1 MKFYKFFMPLIL
13 VCYINA
19 YAQTNIANANRHQEM
34 MNIILQKP
42 KKEIKTIGILVYEG
56 FNNLDAMGP
65 YQILKQISGAK
76 TFLIA
81 KKRGLV
87 KNNSG
92 VRIQVDTTTD
102 EVNNL
107 DIIVIPG
114 GALETLLLTKDTS
127 ILNWIK
133 LIDKKSIYTTS
144 VCTGAWILGATGI
157 LKDKNATTNWYRA
170 DEMLLMYGAKFKE
183 ERWVK
188 DGKYWTS
195 AGVTAGMDMSLAII
209 DDLMGRQYTEAIML
223 DLEYNPKPPYIAGTP
238 KTTDP
243 LVADMMKEMYDMVM
257 LPMIEKEKLRLI
269 NK

>member
-1 MKFYKFFMPLIL
+1 
-13 VCYINA
+13 
-19 YAQTNIANANRHQEM
+19 
-34 MNIILQKP
+34 
-42 KKEIKTIGILVYEG
+42 
-56 FNNLDAMGP
+56 
-65 YQILKQISGAK
+65 
-76 TFLIA
+76 
-81 KKRGLV
+81 
-87 KNNSG
+87 
-92 VRIQVDTTTD
+92 VDTTTD

-133 LIDKKSIYTTS
+133 LIDKKSKYTTS
-144 VCTGAWILGATGI
+144 VCTGAWILGATGL
-157 LKDKNATTNWYRA
+157 LKNKNATTNWYRA
-170 DEMLLMYGAKFKE
+170 NEMLALYGANFKE

-257 LPMIEKEKLRLI
+257 LPMIKKEKLRLI

>member
-1 MKFYKFFMPLIL
+1 MPLIL

-42 KKEIKTIGILVYEG
+42 KMEIKTIGILVYEG

-81 KKRGLV
+81 KNRGLV

-102 EVNNL
+102 EVNYL

-114 GALETLLLTKDTS
+114 GALETLL
-127 ILNWIK
+127 

-209 DDLMGRQYTEAIML
+209 DDLLGRQYTEAIML
-223 DLEYNPKPPYIAGTP
+223 DLEYNPKPPYLGGTP

-257 LPMIEKEKLRLI
+257 LPMIKKEKLRLI

>member
-1 MKFYKFFMPLIL
+1 
-13 VCYINA
+13 
-19 YAQTNIANANRHQEM
+19 
-34 MNIILQKP
+34 
-42 KKEIKTIGILVYEG
+42 
-56 FNNLDAMGP
+56 MGP

-81 KKRGLV
+81 KNRGLV

-114 GALETLLLTKDTS
+114 GALETLLLTKDTL

-133 LIDKKSIYTTS
+133 LIDKKSKYTTS
-144 VCTGAWILGATGI
+144 VCTGAWILGATGL
-157 LKDKNATTNWYRA
+157 LKNKNATTNWYRA
-170 DEMLLMYGAKFKE
+170 NEMLALYGANFKE
-183 ERWVK
+183 DRWVK

-209 DDLMGRQYTEAIML
+209 NDLMGRQYTEAIML

-257 LPMIEKEKLRLI
+257 LPMIKKEKLRLI

>member
-1 MKFYKFFMPLIL
+1 MPLIL
-13 VCYINA
+13 VCYINT
-19 YAQTNIANANRHQEM
+19 YAQTNVDNANRHQEM

-42 KKEIKTIGILVYEG
+42 KTDIKTIGVLVYDG

-65 YQILKQISGAK
+65 YQILKQISGSK

-81 KKRGLV
+81 KNRGLV

-92 VRIQVDTTTD
+92 VSIQVDTTTS

-133 LIDKKSIYTTS
+133 LIDKKSKYTTS
-144 VCTGAWILGATGI
+144 VCTGAWILGATGL
-157 LKDKNATTNWYRA
+157 LKNKNATTNWYRA
-170 DEMLLMYGAKFKE
+170 EEMLGLYGAKFKE
-183 ERWVK
+183 ERWIK

-223 DLEYNPKPPYIAGTP
+223 DLEYNPKPPYNAGTP
-238 KTTDP
+238 KTSNP
-243 LVADMMKEMYDMVM
+243 LVADMMNEMYDMVM
-257 LPMIEKEKLRLI
+257 LPIIKKEKLRLLTS
-269 NK
+269 NY